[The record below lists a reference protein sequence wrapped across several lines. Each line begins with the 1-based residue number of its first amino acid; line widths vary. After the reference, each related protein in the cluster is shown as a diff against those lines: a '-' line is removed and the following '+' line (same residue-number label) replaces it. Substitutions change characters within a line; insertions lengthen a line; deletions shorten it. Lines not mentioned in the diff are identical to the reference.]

1 MPRKKTPVFVP
12 KYCILKGCNSLG
24 HVDGVRSSH
33 ITLSGCPKYHNNTI
47 EYFREIREPSQDLQ
61 PFENLDEELS
71 IDKQFIKVNEPCLD
85 GLASDADILLFRRAQ
100 QKLASDKK
108 KEVEDHLITL
118 AKLHGM
124 QKDKKPLSSQVFI
137 SPLPNTTTETPLY
150 TENNIKEIVF
160 GDWEMQTWYGSV
172 FPPTIACLP
181 RIYICEFCLS
191 YVPHLVGYR
200 RHRLRCKRRFPPGNE
215 IYRKDKLSFF
225 EVNGALQKEYCHN
238 LCLLAKLYLKQ
249 KTVHEIDRVSAFIFY
264 ILTKADESGCHIVG
278 YFSKHKA
285 EEQDL
290 PPATFNNL
298 SCVLVMPHYQR
309 QGFGHMLIEFS
320 YTLSR
325 LEGRLGTPER
335 PLSEPG
341 LLVYRRYWRW
351 VLLSFL
357 QPYHHKNVSF
367 EVISAATGMT
377 TKDIITT
384 LLDLGMLKYM
394 RTKYFIVNDKAKI
407 ERILKEVGEP
417 RPDRRIDTSCLYWL
431 TELAPVVSRS
441 ESPKNKYYRHYFTP
455 FFLDLH
461 D

>member
-1 MPRKKTPVFVP
+1 M
-12 KYCILKGCNSLG
+12 
-24 HVDGVRSSH
+24 
-33 ITLSGCPKYHNNTI
+33 
-47 EYFREIREPSQDLQ
+47 
-61 PFENLDEELS
+61 DEG
-71 IDKQFIKVNEPCLD
+71 IVIGKQFIKVHEPSLD

-108 KEVEDHLITL
+108 KEVTDHLITL

-124 QKDKKPLSSQVFI
+124 QKAKRPLSSQVFI
-137 SPLPNTTTETPLY
+137 SPLPSATTETPLY

-172 FPPTIACLP
+172 FPPTISCLP
-181 RIYICEFCLS
+181 RIYFCEFCLS

-200 RHRLRCKRRFPPGNE
+200 RHR
-215 IYRKDKLSFF
+215 
-225 EVNGALQKEYCHN
+225 EYCHN

-249 KTVHEIDRVSAFIFY
+249 KTVHEIDQVSAFIFY
-264 ILTKADESGCHIVG
+264 ILTEADESGCHIVG

-290 PPATFNNL
+290 PPAAFNNL
-298 SCVLVMPHYQR
+298 SCLLVMPHYQR
-309 QGFGHMLIEFS
+309 QGFGRMLIEFMKPDCKYGDVWVES
-320 YTLSR
+320 GRVILNVYTIMTGYTLSR

-335 PLSEPG
+335 PLSEQG

-357 QPYHHKNVSF
+357 QPYHHKDVSF

-407 ERILKEVGEP
+407 EQILKEVGEP

-431 TELAPVVSRS
+431 TELAPVVKRF
-441 ESPKNKYYRHYFTP
+441 ESPQNV
-455 FFLDLH
+455 
-461 D
+461 